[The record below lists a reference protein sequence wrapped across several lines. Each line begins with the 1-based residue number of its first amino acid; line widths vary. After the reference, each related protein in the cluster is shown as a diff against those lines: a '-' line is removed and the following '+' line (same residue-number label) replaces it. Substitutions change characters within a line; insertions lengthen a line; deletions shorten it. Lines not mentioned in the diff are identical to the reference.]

1 MQAQPCRFF
10 QKGYCKFGN
19 SCKFAHTNPTE
30 DACDVSVAG
39 TVADFVRKAP
49 ESVANTIKK
58 DLAALQRI
66 QVRPALTAYGLGPHA
81 VNNLIEGRDV
91 SPEEMR
97 LQYMEAVASNTVEQY
112 TRNYELR
119 RRDMEYCIGEVTR
132 NANIAARYQQMGI
145 SNTNIRP
152 FIKKPIE
159 ESMRELENAGP
170 PAAGAFGS
178 AGFGQPAGFGQS
190 GAFAA

>member
-19 SCKFAHTNPTE
+19 SCKFAHTDPTE

-81 VNNLIEGRDV
+81 
-91 SPEEMR
+91 
-97 LQYMEAVASNTVEQY
+97 
-112 TRNYELR
+112 
-119 RRDMEYCIGEVTR
+119 
-132 NANIAARYQQMGI
+132 
-145 SNTNIRP
+145 
-152 FIKKPIE
+152 
-159 ESMRELENAGP
+159 
-170 PAAGAFGS
+170 
-178 AGFGQPAGFGQS
+178 
-190 GAFAA
+190 